1 MPSPGSD
8 AAHLPDAAQTDAAQ
22 TDAAQIDVAQ
32 INVPDLIQK
41 KRTGEAHS
49 AAELGALIGGYTRG
63 EVPDYQMA
71 AWLMAVCFQG
81 MTAQETGDLT
91 LSMARS
97 GDLLD
102 LGTLAH
108 TVDKHSTGGVGDK
121 TSLVLTP
128 MLAVLGLTVAKMS
141 GRGLAHTGG
150 TIDKL
155 ESIPGWKAELSDE
168 AFLRQAREIG
178 LALVGQSR
186 NLAPADGLLYAL
198 RDVTA
203 TVDCLPLIASSIMSK
218 KIASGAQTI
227 VLDVKVGAGA
237 FMKTVAEGEQLARA
251 MVDIGRHAGRNVRA
265 ILTDMQAPLG
275 KVAGNS
281 LEVREALATLRG
293 QGPEDLRELCIELAV
308 EALTAAGSPED
319 ARGRAEATL
328 QDGSALAKFRAFVAA
343 QGGYP
348 EYVDDPAL
356 LDVAP
361 GRAELKAGEGGY
373 LSSIDALSVGRAVLA
388 LGGGRERKGEAID
401 HGVGV
406 ELLVKPGGAV
416 TAGQPLLRV
425 YHRDERGLSRALEL
439 LQAGLLIGPE
449 RPQMPPL
456 ILGRIG

>member
-1 MPSPGSD
+1 MSSLQPVSSALP
-8 AAHLPDAAQTDAAQ
+8 AAL
-22 TDAAQIDVAQ
+22 
-32 INVPDLIQK
+32 NVPDLIQK
-41 KRTGEAHS
+41 KRSGGEHS

-71 AWLMAVCFQG
+71 AWMMAVCFQG
-81 MTAQETGDLT
+81 MTPQETGDLT
-91 LSMARS
+91 LSMAGS

-102 LGTLAH
+102 LSSLPN

-128 MLAVLGLTVAKMS
+128 MLAALGLTVAKMS

-155 ESIPGWKAELSDE
+155 ESIPGWKSELSDE
-168 AFLRQAREIG
+168 AFLQQAREVG
-178 LALVGQSR
+178 LSLVGQSK

-237 FMKTVAEGEQLARA
+237 FMKTPQQGEELARA
-251 MVDIGRHAGRNVRA
+251 MVEIGRHAGRNVRA
-265 ILTDMQAPLG
+265 VLTDMDAPLG
-275 KVAGNS
+275 RLAGNS
-281 LEVREALATLRG
+281 LEVQEALATLRG
-293 QGPEDLRELCIELAV
+293 EGPEDLHELCTELAV
-308 EALTAAGSPED
+308 EALTAAGFPED
-319 ARGRAEATL
+319 ARARAEATL
-328 QDGSALAKFRAFVAA
+328 KGGAALAKFRAFVAA
-343 QGGYP
+343 QGGDP
-348 EYVDDPAL
+348 AYVDDPAR

-361 GRAELKAGEGGY
+361 GRAEITAETGGY
-373 LSSIDALSVGRAVLA
+373 LSAVDALSVGRAVLV

-406 ELLVKPGGAV
+406 ELLVKPGEAV

-425 YHRDERGLSRALEL
+425 YHRDGRGLERALEL
-439 LQAGLLIGPE
+439 LRAGVSIGPE
-449 RPQMPPL
+449 RPEIPPL